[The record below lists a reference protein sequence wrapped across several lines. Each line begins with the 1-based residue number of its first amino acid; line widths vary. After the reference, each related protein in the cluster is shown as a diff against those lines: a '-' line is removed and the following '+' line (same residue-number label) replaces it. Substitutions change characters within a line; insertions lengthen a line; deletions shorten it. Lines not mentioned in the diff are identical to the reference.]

1 MKNKQHIEIP
11 DKWLIIRIKDIYKV
25 FATYLGGYGGSD
37 SWRLNSGISSVTEEG
52 NYYIFNGYSG
62 SQYKCH
68 KRAYGSVLYTQ
79 SVLDD
84 VMEKA
89 KKQGIDMEVLPSET
103 PFLDL
108 VK

>member
-1 MKNKQHIEIP
+1 METP
-11 DKWLIIRIKDIYKV
+11 DKWLVIKVKDAYKV
-25 FATYLGGYGGSD
+25 FATYLGGYDGSD
-37 SWRLNSGISSVTEEG
+37 SWRLNSGIKSVTEED

-68 KRAYGSVLYTQ
+68 KKSYGTVLYTQ

-84 VMEKA
+84 MIEKA
-89 KKQGIDMEVLPSET
+89 KKLNVEITILPKET
-103 PFLDL
+103 DFINL